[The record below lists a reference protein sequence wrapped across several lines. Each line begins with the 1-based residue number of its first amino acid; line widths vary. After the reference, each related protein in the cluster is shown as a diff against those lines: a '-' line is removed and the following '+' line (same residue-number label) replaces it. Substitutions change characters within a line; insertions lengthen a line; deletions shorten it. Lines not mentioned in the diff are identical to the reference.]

1 MMQKAGKKKK
11 KKAVVVD
18 EHEEN
23 DFQAN
28 LPLWSDKVGKTWE
41 WRKKKLLNSEWK
53 TIELRS
59 DENHTC
65 VVREGVKKDVKEERE
80 YSWQVL
86 PNNSFWG
93 DTSGG
98 IALFFEPPDDDG
110 FGKPILCLSRQQFED
125 QYPAEVN
132 SSLH

>member
-1 MMQKAGKKKK
+1 M
-11 KKAVVVD
+11 
-18 EHEEN
+18 
-23 DFQAN
+23 
-28 LPLWSDKVGKTWE
+28 
-41 WRKKKLLNSEWK
+41 
-53 TIELRS
+53 RS

-98 IALFFEPPDDDG
+98 IALFFEPPDENG
-110 FGKPILCLSRQQFED
+110 FGNPIMCLSRQQFEE